1 MAKRRSKT
9 LSQQAKYY
17 EVENELEMMDTMM
30 ASYINGNFTDF
41 KDYYRALKMVERRR
55 FIGFLYNQSD
65 EHTFYKM
72 VDMLI
77 FG

>member
-9 LSQQAKYY
+9 LAQQAKCY
-17 EVENELEMMDTMM
+17 EVENELEMMKAMQE
-30 ASYINGNFTDF
+30 SFIKGNPADF
-41 KDYYRALKMVERRR
+41 KDYYRELRKEDRRR

-65 EHTFYKM
+65 EHDFYKM

>member
-9 LSQQAKYY
+9 LAQQAKYY
-17 EVENELEMMDTMM
+17 ELENELEMMDTMW
-30 ASYINGNFTDF
+30 ASFVNENFTDF
-41 KDYYRALKMVERRR
+41 KDYYRALKTEDRRR

-65 EHTFYKM
+65 GHDFYKM